1 MEAIEIIEAIERGYE
16 TSTVQYKVT
25 LNNINQLVQEMVAFS
40 NSLGGLLIIGVAD
53 NGEVQGL
60 SPDDIRKFNQWV
72 GSAATD
78 LIKPPISP
86 FTQVIN
92 VNGKDVLSVEVQ
104 RGTNVPYYSQ
114 EGVAYVKKGS
124 DKRIA
129 PPEEILRM
137 FQQSNKIYADEMPV
151 KGTSINDIDVD
162 LFKEF
167 AEKKSINK
175 FEALN
180 QSLPQ
185 VLNNMGFAQD
195 DNLTLAGLLLFGK
208 NPQQYKP
215 SFTVQ
220 CIAYVGN
227 DIAGNQFRDSS
238 TSIQGNLSELYK
250 QTMEFISRNL
260 RRIQKGES
268 FNTTGE
274 IEIPREPLEELIV
287 NAFIHRDYYI
297 NSPIKI
303 FVFDNRIEIIS
314 PGKLPNTLTVDKIKS
329 GTSIVRNPILFSN
342 ARYLLPFIGV
352 GSGIPRA
359 FSVYPDIVLNNFED
373 RELFIATI
381 NRPG

>member
-129 PPEEILRM
+129 PPE
-137 FQQSNKIYADEMPV
+137 
-151 KGTSINDIDVD
+151 
-162 LFKEF
+162 
-167 AEKKSINK
+167 
-175 FEALN
+175 
-180 QSLPQ
+180 
-185 VLNNMGFAQD
+185 
-195 DNLTLAGLLLFGK
+195 
-208 NPQQYKP
+208 
-215 SFTVQ
+215 
-220 CIAYVGN
+220 
-227 DIAGNQFRDSS
+227 
-238 TSIQGNLSELYK
+238 
-250 QTMEFISRNL
+250 
-260 RRIQKGES
+260 
-268 FNTTGE
+268 
-274 IEIPREPLEELIV
+274 
-287 NAFIHRDYYI
+287 
-297 NSPIKI
+297 
-303 FVFDNRIEIIS
+303 
-314 PGKLPNTLTVDKIKS
+314 
-329 GTSIVRNPILFSN
+329 
-342 ARYLLPFIGV
+342 
-352 GSGIPRA
+352 
-359 FSVYPDIVLNNFED
+359 
-373 RELFIATI
+373 
-381 NRPG
+381 